1 MKQSVQLEAVASRT
15 KMVDERFRAVLA
27 AEQPCLGVSPEEK
40 HRLRERM
47 HERMPGTEFADLHTT
62 SALNRRYLIAM
73 SDVDRVL
80 LRLYAFAKYR
90 EATDRVAGLIREIR
104 LLHTDETR

>member
-1 MKQSVQLEAVASRT
+1 
-15 KMVDERFRAVLA
+15 MVDETFRAVLA
-27 AEQPCLGVSPEEK
+27 AEQPGSVVSLEEK
-40 HRLRERM
+40 QRLRERM
-47 HERMPGTEFADLHTT
+47 LERMPGTEFVDLHTS

-80 LRLYAFAKYR
+80 LRLYAFEKYR
-90 EATDRVAGLIREIR
+90 EATGRDAGLIREIR